1 MDRSVHHDDVG
12 RLVDLEDDP
21 KVSAPRRAKAFE
33 LSAKS
38 FTRSLRVLGDR
49 SEDRLEHGRP
59 DLLGKM
65 VQVSKAFGGDLDLER
80 QLPVVLEGETF
91 PVCSFTSGPAE
102 RLEELRI
109 LEDLDGLL
117 ERLELVRA
125 QQHGGR
131 PSVAREDEPFMLADD
146 LIDEL

>member
-1 MDRSVHHDDVG
+1 MRRSMHHDYVRGLID
-12 RLVDLEDDP
+12 LVDDP
-21 KVSAPRRAKAFE
+21 EVSAPRRAEALE

-38 FTRSLRVLGDR
+38 LARPIRLLGNR
-49 SEDRLEHGRP
+49 AEDRFEHGRP
-59 DLLGKM
+59 DLLGKT
-65 VQVSKAFGGDLDLER
+65 VEVSEAFGGDLDLVG
-80 QLPVVLEGETF
+80 QLQAVLEGETF
-91 PVCSFTSGPAE
+91 PLCGLTSGPAE

-146 LIDEL
+146 LIDQL